1 MMERIK
7 ELHLY
12 LKDECKHCHWTTYYG
27 TEWAIRNLVKVNT
40 TQTHFLSFKY
50 AERLFVH
57 VDGQV
62 HEITLGECEGT
73 TREIKEGHNLEN
85 LLLASEFDWFK
96 P

>member
-1 MMERIK
+1 MKRVK
-7 ELHLY
+7 ELHLHLDSEITDY
-12 LKDECKHCHWTTYYG
+12 IWTTYVG
-27 TEWAIRNLVKVNT
+27 TEWGIRNLGKVNT
-40 TQTHFLSFKY
+40 TQTHFLQFKY

-57 VDGQV
+57 VNGQV

-85 LLLASEFDWFK
+85 LLLAGEFDWFK